1 MRYISPLCQV
11 LVALQFYANGTFQ
24 NAVENIL
31 KISQP
36 SVSRCIHAVSYE
48 LTRISRQFINFPE
61 NLVPIKRGFY
71 DIAGIRGV
79 IGAIDGTH
87 VLIQGPHH
95 MNQHSLTKKVIIRL
109 MFKQSALQI

>member
-1 MRYISPLCQV
+1 M
-11 LVALQFYANGTFQ
+11 QFYANGTFQ
-24 NAVENIL
+24 NAVGNIL

-71 DIAGIRGV
+71 DVSRNLPDFDDEIPDNDQPVNI
-79 IGAIDGTH
+79 
-87 VLIQGPHH
+87 PHEEIPL
-95 MNQHSLTKKVIIRL
+95 NETAAQEKIRL
-109 MFKQSALQI
+109 RRLGFLKRDTITANMFQ